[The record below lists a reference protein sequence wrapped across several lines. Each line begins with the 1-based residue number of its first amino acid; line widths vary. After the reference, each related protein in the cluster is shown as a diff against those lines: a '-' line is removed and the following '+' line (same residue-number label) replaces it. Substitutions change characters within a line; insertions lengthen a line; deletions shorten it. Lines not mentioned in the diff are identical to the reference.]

1 MAGAWVM
8 LFVIVTVSSVEQAFL
23 EADQWFV
30 SLTSQL
36 QATSYCYN
44 MKRLLSHL
52 GCFTAEYHSV
62 NSESCPCNDH
72 ANTLQK
78 TTV

>member
-1 MAGAWVM
+1 M

-23 EADQWFV
+23 EADQRFV

-36 QATSYCYN
+36 QVTFYCYN
-44 MKRLLSHL
+44 MKGLLSHL
-52 GCFTAEYHSV
+52 GCFTTEYHSL
-62 NSESCPCNDH
+62 NSESCLCNDH
-72 ANTLQK
+72 VNNLQK